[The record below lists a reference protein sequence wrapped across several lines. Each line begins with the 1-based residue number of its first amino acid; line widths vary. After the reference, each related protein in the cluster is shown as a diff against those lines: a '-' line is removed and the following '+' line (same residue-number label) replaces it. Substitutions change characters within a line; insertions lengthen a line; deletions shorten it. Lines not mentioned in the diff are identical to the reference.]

1 VAPEAARGDAGQL
14 AAWLRGERITL
25 LQIVPAHWRAL
36 LAELPDDAAGSFPDL
51 HTVLFVG
58 EALTPSLIA
67 ESRARLRP
75 APRFV
80 NVYGP
85 TEVVAATFHE
95 VGDVDDGLRTVPI
108 GRPIPG
114 REIVLAGDRDDDGDG
129 DDGVGEIRIR
139 SRYLTSTV
147 TGGEYRTGDL
157 ARRLPGGELLFVGR
171 ADNQVKV
178 RGQRV
183 ELEDVEAALVGV
195 GSGAGSVAAAVATV
209 RDGHDGSQALVAF
222 VVPQD
227 RASFDGAEL
236 RQRLAGAL
244 PPYMVP
250 SALVPVEALP
260 RNANGKVD
268 RRAVRDWEVPAGD
281 DTEPAGDEPV
291 GEVESAIA
299 EIWCELLGR
308 DRIGRHDDL
317 FAVGGD
323 SLLATR
329 LISRIRTRL
338 GVRVTLGTFFETPT
352 VAGLAAAAAAPAAR
366 PATPLRKQ
374 TA

>member
-1 VAPEAARGDAGQL
+1 
-14 AAWLRGERITL
+14 
-25 LQIVPAHWRAL
+25 
-36 LAELPDDAAGSFPDL
+36 
-51 HTVLFVG
+51 
-58 EALTPSLIA
+58 
-67 ESRARLRP
+67 
-75 APRFV
+75 
-80 NVYGP
+80 
-85 TEVVAATFHE
+85 
-95 VGDVDDGLRTVPI
+95 
-108 GRPIPG
+108 
-114 REIVLAGDRDDDGDG
+114 
-129 DDGVGEIRIR
+129 
-139 SRYLTSTV
+139 
-147 TGGEYRTGDL
+147 
-157 ARRLPGGELLFVGR
+157 
-171 ADNQVKV
+171 
-178 RGQRV
+178 
-183 ELEDVEAALVGV
+183 
-195 GSGAGSVAAAVATV
+195 
-209 RDGHDGSQALVAF
+209 
-222 VVPQD
+222 
-227 RASFDGAEL
+227 
-236 RQRLAGAL
+236 
-244 PPYMVP
+244 
-250 SALVPVEALP
+250 VPVEALP

-281 DTEPAGDEPV
+281 GAEPAGDDPAGDEPV